1 MAQKRRQYSR
11 ELKEEAVAALV
22 SPSDVTIK
30 KVPHNSGIHR
40 SVLERWCRPVNT
52 ASKACRIAKR

>member
-11 ELKEEAVAALV
+11 ELKEEAVALV
-22 SPSDVTIK
+22 SRSDVTIK